1 MLTSYPAALAGV
13 PRPAVTLPRS
23 LTWLAALAYSAG
35 LLTAALLSG
44 SPKALAATALLVG
57 LTAAFVVR
65 PLWGVVGVLLVH
77 QSADLWADGQFD
89 SLAGLKLNLTTGITL
104 MIVVVGGAYVVEN
117 WRSARRAPSL
127 WPFIALTA
135 LAIVSLVNTPSVT
148 LGVTDVMRL
157 AQIGVLYALVY
168 SLVRSR
174 RDIELIVAALLISV
188 LGVIGVAIEQTIN
201 AERSSLGVFQF
212 DRATGGFPGPD
223 ALGIVLGV
231 LLCFAI
237 PFALG
242 TRLVWRWLLV
252 AWIAVAGVA
261 LVGSYT
267 RTGWLTLIVG
277 LLVIGV
283 VRYRILLILI
293 PVTLAVVVLA
303 VPSTVQRFND
313 LNQDPAHQGHYG
325 NTFSQRL
332 SLWRTNLPKVN
343 QSPVI
348 GHGFASIGEQEGS
361 LTHSDYV
368 RTVVETGILG
378 LLAFLALLAS
388 GVGGAIGAVRRTN
401 RLSDDRVL
409 LATAVGG
416 LGVAVVYVLASADS
430 NLLTKTVMNGAVWTL
445 VALAHSTGRLAA
457 D

>member
-1 MLTSYPAALAGV
+1 M
-13 PRPAVTLPRS
+13 RS
-23 LTWLAALAYSAG
+23 VRR
-35 LLTAALLSG
+35 SG
-44 SPKALAATALLVG
+44 C
-57 LTAAFVVR
+57 
-65 PLWGVVGVLLVH
+65 
-77 QSADLWADGQFD
+77 
-89 SLAGLKLNLTTGITL
+89 
-104 MIVVVGGAYVVEN
+104 
-117 WRSARRAPSL
+117 
-127 WPFIALTA
+127 
-135 LAIVSLVNTPSVT
+135 
-148 LGVTDVMRL
+148 
-157 AQIGVLYALVY
+157 
-168 SLVRSR
+168 
-174 RDIELIVAALLISV
+174 
-188 LGVIGVAIEQTIN
+188 
-201 AERSSLGVFQF
+201 FQF

-313 LNQDPAHQGHYG
+313 LNQDPAHEGHYG

-445 VALAHSTGRLAA
+445 VALAHSTSRLAA